1 MLIFI
6 KRAFKFDKMQSLSEL
21 KDALTS
27 LGVSTATGNLRG
39 EARRDELTRRL
50 HHAKLA
56 NGSIEFKQSEEGE
69 KETKHLETLSLSEL
83 RSALELRQIS
93 TQTKGLKGE
102 ARRHAL
108 IQRLMNSYSVNRKK
122 WTEVNARSQLD
133 SSEEEDD
140 TKSQTSSSVYSTARE
155 FIFYDAKHDLK
166 AMPQLSLIGLKQK
179 EKTQIGNNTGSTSVE
194 LLQRELFDLR
204 AQLHTSRQEQ
214 QQLVDQSLRKAGI
227 QMSLSEISAKLQAL
241 EREHR
246 RLQEN
251 YFGHELVT
259 CEVLSTNNNDT
270 TQLELI
276 QVDALVLIEK
286 RQEVLKRLAERT
298 KEAMAVAK
306 FHAEEMEG
314 DFSKSAREEEGKLL
328 RQIRHIELSLSSVS
342 SGRAL
347 SSQRHSLAATVSKKP
362 VLMRC
367 RSLSEGLQTDMA
379 NELRSASSFHIR
391 RDRVSLPTAEGI
403 GASPADKLGM
413 KARFLEKT
421 SRNRDQVRQVYLK
434 ALSLDGNHAE
444 NLGSYALFLCT
455 SGEPGE
461 AQNYFKKA
469 LIADPINAKNLANY
483 ANFLL
488 REKRDY
494 PRSEEYY
501 KRALVVAPKDV
512 NVMGGYA
519 DLLSVRGKL
528 VEARRILEKSL
539 TVSPLHTK
547 NQLRLALVLAG
558 LGENELA
565 ERGFEHLMAGMKEK
579 FCSNTDGRRNYTG
592 ILAQYAHFLHQ
603 SGQWARAKKLYDQA
617 LALNPQCP
625 SLLRKLYVQLCL
637 VLKYWIDGNAV

>member
-1 MLIFI
+1 
-6 KRAFKFDKMQSLSEL
+6 MQSLSEL

-108 IQRLMNSYSVNRKK
+108 IQRLMNSYSVNRNK

-140 TKSQTSSSVYSTARE
+140 TKSQTSSSVYSTATE
-155 FIFYDAKHDLK
+155 FIFYDAIK
-166 AMPQLSLIGLKQK
+166 AMPQLSLIGLQK
-179 EKTQIGNNTGSTSVE
+179 EKSTSSTSVE

-259 CEVLSTNNNDT
+259 CEVLSTNKNDT

-306 FHAEEMEG
+306 FHAGEMEG
-314 DFSKSAREEEGKLL
+314 DFSKSAREQEDKLL
-328 RQIRHIELSLSSVS
+328 RQIHHIELSLSSVS
-342 SGRAL
+342 SGRVL
-347 SSQRHSLAATVSKKP
+347 SSSQRCSLAAPASGNP

-367 RSLSEGLQTDMA
+367 RSLSEGLQTDMS
-379 NELRSASSFHIR
+379 NELRSACSFHIR

-421 SRNRDQVRQVYLK
+421 TRNRDQVRQVYLK

-547 NQLRLALVLAG
+547 NQLRLALVFAG

-565 ERGFEHLMAGMKEK
+565 ERSFEHLMAGIKEK
-579 FCSNTDGRRNYTG
+579 SCSNADGRRNYTG
-592 ILAQYAHFLHQ
+592 ILAKYANFLHQ

-637 VLKYWIDGNAV
+637 VLKILY